1 MYFDQFKHQ
10 LPDTDPAET
19 QDWLDSL
26 DQIHEQEGDERARFV
41 LYKLLKRSRQLHVG
55 LPPLTQTRYINT
67 ISPEQEPFFPGDE
80 QMERRLR
87 RLIRWNAVV
96 MVMRA
101 NSRFPGIG
109 GHLATYASAA
119 TLYEVGFNHF
129 FRGKEPTL
137 PDGTVGFATSRGG
150 EVGLAADGARTSGD
164 QIFFQ
169 GHAAPG
175 IYARAFLEGRLTE
188 ENLDH
193 FRQEAM
199 SGGIGLPSYPHPRT
213 LPDFWEFP
221 TVSMGL
227 GPLAAIYQA
236 RLNRYIANRGLADT
250 SASRVWAFLGDGEM
264 DEPESLAGISLAA
277 REGLDNLTFVIN
289 CNLQRLDG
297 PVRGNGKIIQELEG
311 LFRGAGWNVIKVIW
325 GREWDDLLARDVD
338 GVLVNKMN
346 DLLDGDFQKFSVA
359 GGAYI
364 RQHFFGPDARLRNLV
379 EHLSDEDLAR
389 LRRGGHDYRK
399 VYAAYRAATEYR
411 GAPTVVLAK
420 TTKGWALGPGVEA
433 RNITHQAKKLS
444 EAELKIFRDR
454 LELPIPDSK
463 LKDPPYF
470 HPGADSEEIQYMLE
484 RRRALGGFVP
494 RRVVRA
500 APLPAPRPEVD
511 AEFAAGSETP
521 VSTTM
526 AFARLLR
533 NLIRDPQIGSRIVP
547 IVPDEARTFGLDPLF
562 KEVGIYTTLGQLYE
576 PVDSDLVLSYREA
589 RNGQVLEEGITEAG
603 AMASLQAAATAYA
616 THGLP
621 LIPFYIY
628 YSMFGFQRTGDQ
640 FWALA
645 DERGRGFV
653 MGATA
658 GRTTLMGEG
667 LQHDDG
673 HSHVLA
679 SVIPNIRAY
688 DPAYA
693 YEMVA
698 IVREGIARMYGQGES
713 LGEEA
718 PGASHGQ
725 GESRGE
731 SLGEEAPGASSHDVF
746 YYITLYNEN
755 YAMPKRP
762 EGLTD
767 EQIVRGIYRL
777 LAAPELEGKGSPA
790 KSRAAGG
797 AASGRAASGGADTMP
812 VRLVG
817 SGSILQQVVA
827 ARQLLADRGIP
838 AEVYSA
844 TSFQQLRADGLAVDR
859 WNRLHPD
866 GPARVAHISEVLTP
880 DGGPVVVATDWIRAY
895 PDLVAPWLPAN
906 RLILGTDGFGRS
918 DAREPLRRLF
928 EIDPPHI
935 AAAAIVGL
943 ARAGRVSGKEAA
955 AAMRE
960 LGVDPDAPDPRS
972 L

>member
-1 MYFDQFKHQ
+1 MYFDEFKHQ
-10 LPDTDPAET
+10 LPDIDPSET
-19 QDWLDSL
+19 REWLDAL
-26 DQIHEQEGDERARFV
+26 DQVHSQEGDERARF
-41 LYKLLKRSRQLHVG
+41 LLFKILKRARQLRVG

-80 QMERRLR
+80 DIERRIR

-96 MVMRA
+96 MVLRA
-101 NSRFPGIG
+101 NNRAPGIG

-129 FRGKEPTL
+129 FKGKDAKSP
-137 PDGTVGFATSRGG
+137 GG
-150 EVGLAADGARTSGD
+150 DSSSGD

-193 FRQEAM
+193 FRQEAL
-199 SGGIGLPSYPHPRT
+199 SGVGLPSYPHPRT
-213 LPDFWEFP
+213 QPDFWEFP
-221 TVSMGL
+221 TVSMGI
-227 GPLAAIYQA
+227 GPISAIYQA
-236 RLNRYIANRGLADT
+236 RLNRYLANRGLADT

-264 DEPESLAGISLAA
+264 DEPEAVTALSMAA
-277 REGLDNLTFVIN
+277 REGLDNLTFVVN

-311 LFRGAGWNVIKVIW
+311 LFRGAGWNVIKVVW
-325 GREWDDLLARDVD
+325 GREWDDLLARDVE

-346 DLLDGDFQKFSVA
+346 ETVDGEFQKYSVA

-364 RQHFFGPDARLRNLV
+364 REHFFGPDARLQRLAENM
-379 EHLSDEDLAR
+379 SDDELAR

-399 VYAAYRAATEYR
+399 VYAAYRAATEHL

-420 TTKGWALGPGVEA
+420 TTKGWTLGPGVEA

-444 EAELKIFRDR
+444 EAELRIFRDR
-454 LELPIPDSK
+454 LELPIPDAA
-463 LKDPPYF
+463 LHDAPYYN
-470 HPGADSEEIQYMLE
+470 PGPDSPEIQYMLE
-484 RRRALGGFVP
+484 RRRALGGPVP

-500 APLPAPRPEVD
+500 APLSAPRAEVD
-511 AEFAAGSETP
+511 AEFTAGSEMA

-526 AFARLLR
+526 AFGRLLR
-533 NLIRDPQIGSRIVP
+533 NLIRDPKIGSRIVP

-562 KEVGIYTTLGQLYE
+562 KEVGIYASMGQRYE

-589 RNGQVLEEGITEAG
+589 KDGQVLEEGITEAG
-603 AMASLQAAATAYA
+603 AVASLQAAATSYA

-621 LIPFYIY
+621 LIPFYIF

-645 DERGRGFV
+645 DARGRGFV

-658 GRTTLMGEG
+658 GRTTLAGEG

-693 YEMVA
+693 YELVS
-698 IVREGIARMYGQGES
+698 IIREGIDRMYVRDQGDS
-713 LGEEA
+713 TS
-718 PGASHGQ
+718 P
-725 GESRGE
+725 
-731 SLGEEAPGASSHDVF
+731 DVF

-755 YAMPKRP
+755 IAMPKRP
-762 EGLTD
+762 DGLTD
-767 EQIVRGIYRL
+767 EQISRGIYL
-777 LAAPELEGKGSPA
+777 LREAPDLGKPA
-790 KSRAAGG
+790 RYKGK
-797 AASGRAASGGADTMP
+797 P

-817 SGSILQQVVA
+817 SGAILQQVVA
-827 ARQLLADRGIP
+827 ARDLLAERGIP

-844 TSFQQLRADGLAVDR
+844 TSFQQLRVDGLATDR
-859 WNRLHPD
+859 WNRLHPSQ
-866 GPARVAHISEVLTP
+866 PPRVPHVAEVLTP
-880 DGGPVVVATDWIRAY
+880 EGGQIVIATDWIRAY
-895 PDLVAPWLPAN
+895 PGLVMPWLPASS
-906 RLILGTDGFGRS
+906 LVLGTDGFGRS
-918 DAREPLRRLF
+918 DTREALRCFF

-935 AAAAIVGL
+935 AAAAIGAL
-943 ARAGRVSGKEAA
+943 ARAGKLPVADAENS
-955 AAMRE
+955 MRE
-960 LGVDPDAPDPRS
+960 LDVDPDALDPMA